1 MKNLFIIG
9 NGFDIHHGI
18 NSRYSDYHKGQNYIL
33 STIHDNHYNGFI
45 ISYVVFMILQ
55 KTMMIG
61 GIVLNNIYL
70 QLVLIILIGYIK
82 IMVQYMEV
90 KILVMLTI
98 TELPYN

>member
-18 NSRYSDYHKGQNYIL
+18 NSRYSDYREWLKGYDFDLYNKLCRLYD
-33 STIHDNHYNGFI
+33 STEDDDDWWN
-45 ISYVVFMILQ
+45 S
-55 KTMMIG
+55 
-61 GIVLNNIYL
+61 LNNIYL